1 MHLIA
6 PTDTARTIAQH
17 ELRGAVHLGLW
28 PMGCLHPGEKVVA
41 NSRPLWPS
49 FTGESEGK
57 DAYTSFEVPE
67 KRYGELDF
75 FGKIIPD
82 MFNKIVTL
90 ALEWTKSLKA
100 LPTSLSF
107 PPRATIKIPG
117 FNSSFFTQENVSSH
131 KLLYFLYHLS
141 PLIDFKIGTLYI
153 QIPPPHSPPLN
164 CFTGTQVMDS
174 SAAAAD
180 ESNTSHSQTLET
192 SPGAGSPRMVKSPRM
207 STQGDLEIQNIH
219 SMKLETPKKK
229 KVKEE
234 QKTGMSSLLCHL
246 CLYASGCFLGISS
259 CSFKSHSSQ
268 FSGLTAHKQIVPAP
282 NPPALQATE
291 CKDHFICC

>member
-6 PTDTARTIAQH
+6 PTDTPRTIAQH

-28 PMGCLHPGEKVVA
+28 PMGSGHPGEKVVA

-57 DAYTSFEVPE
+57 DVYTSFEVPE
-67 KRYGELDF
+67 KRYEELDF
-75 FGKIIPD
+75 FGKIIPE

-107 PPRATIKIPG
+107 PPRATISHAFAFLNPRVQVIILHSGKCFISQAPISFTTFHHWSTLKIR
-117 FNSSFFTQENVSSH
+117 
-131 KLLYFLYHLS
+131 
-141 PLIDFKIGTLYI
+141 TLYTNP
-153 QIPPPHSPPLN
+153 PPPHSPPLN
-164 CFTGTQVMDS
+164 RFTGTQVMDS

-207 STQGDLEIQNIH
+207 STGESWRLQNIH
-219 SMKLETPKKK
+219 SMKLETPFFKGKGGT
-229 KVKEE
+229 
-234 QKTGMSSLLCHL
+234 KTGISFPTLPSLSICKWL
-246 CLYASGCFLGISS
+246 FLRNFFV
-259 CSFKSHSSQ
+259 SF
-268 FSGLTAHKQIVPAP
+268 
-282 NPPALQATE
+282 
-291 CKDHFICC
+291 

>member
-28 PMGCLHPGEKVVA
+28 PMGWLHPGEKVVA

-49 FTGESEGK
+49 FRGKSEGK

-67 KRYGELDF
+67 KRYEELDF

-117 FNSSFFTQENVSSH
+117 SKSSFFTQENVSSH
-131 KLLYFLYHLS
+131 KLLYLLPPFTTDRLQNRNPLRIHLHIHHHS
-141 PLIDFKIGTLYI
+141 TASRAPKSWTL
-153 QIPPPHSPPLN
+153 PPPLQTNPTLRIRRLWKRRPAPGRQGWWSRLGCRP
-164 CFTGTQVMDS
+164 GRVGDS
-174 SAAAAD
+174 EYSF
-180 ESNTSHSQTLET
+180 QET
-192 SPGAGSPRMVKSPRM
+192 WDPFF
-207 STQGDLEIQNIH
+207 L
-219 SMKLETPKKK
+219 

-234 QKTGMSSLLCHL
+234 QKLAYLPYFEIFVYMQVVVS
-246 CLYASGCFLGISS
+246 
-259 CSFKSHSSQ
+259 
-268 FSGLTAHKQIVPAP
+268 
-282 NPPALQATE
+282 
-291 CKDHFICC
+291 

>member
-153 QIPPPHSPPLN
+153 QIPPHIHHHSTASRAPKSWTLPPPL
-164 CFTGTQVMDS
+164 
-174 SAAAAD
+174 
-180 ESNTSHSQTLET
+180 QTNPTL
-192 SPGAGSPRMVKSPRM
+192 RIRRLWKRR
-207 STQGDLEIQNIH
+207 
-219 SMKLETPKKK
+219 
-229 KVKEE
+229 
-234 QKTGMSSLLCHL
+234 
-246 CLYASGCFLGISS
+246 
-259 CSFKSHSSQ
+259 
-268 FSGLTAHKQIVPAP
+268 PAP
-282 NPPALQATE
+282 GRQGWWSRLGCRPRETWRFRI
-291 CKDHFICC
+291 FIPWNLRPLRKKR